1 MLCRGKNL
9 LTTHAKKI
17 LYFAQIQSNLTY
29 GLLIWGNM
37 ISSAEKQKLE
47 TLQNKCIKLID
58 PRKTV
63 TEICEKYNILTFL
76 ELVELENCKTWYKH
90 RNGLLPTKFSE
101 LMSRDHKGKKLIKSH
116 NYSTRRKNELNLSLA
131 TSMNY
136 HSSFLVAGL
145 ADYISLPT
153 DLKKEMKLH
162 RFVTRCKQYLMR
174 RRSIICSVLMQIRLS
189 ITLE

>member
-1 MLCRGKNL
+1 M

-58 PRKTV
+58 SRKTV
-63 TEICEKYNILTFL
+63 TEIYETYNILTL
-76 ELVELENCKTWYKH
+76 PELVELENCKTWYKH
-90 RNGLLPTKFSE
+90 HNSLLPTKFSE
-101 LMSRDHKGKKLIKSH
+101 LMSRDHKGKKLLKSH
-116 NYSTRRKNELNLSLA
+116 NYSTRRKNELNLPLA

-145 ADYISLPT
+145 ADYTSLPT
-153 DLKKEMKLH
+153 DLKKEPKFH

-174 RRSIICSVLMQIRLS
+174 RRSSSALC
-189 ITLE
+189 